1 MPLTGTSESRMRSRT
16 QEGEPTTN
24 RQVYQ
29 TVQGGQYQDVIVDP
43 HNPPAQL
50 TKAGF
55 ISIPTRQGQRIDF
68 TIAFEPV
75 ALGMAPVGNND
86 VTLTV
91 TGVPSI
97 DIHSNQAPPNC
108 SKSYTHSRLFWQIN
122 FGAILYTDQQHTAVL
137 NGQSVDMTVLV
148 RNASSNSIIGTI
160 TAVQLPTGV
169 TMAAVPVSVAGQTT
183 QRMILRFQVTDAAY
197 DGSVYRSSCN

>member
-1 MPLTGTSESRMRSRT
+1 MASQRIHKSLNDHQDCLHSYPTAAQESRTVWANESAKT
-16 QEGEPTTN
+16 IVTVTAVGDGYVDASLDLNATN
-24 RQVYQ
+24 RHFKMVNAISYTGRMVNNQPEVYQ

-55 ISIPTRQGQRIDF
+55 ISISTRQGQRIDF

-97 DIHSNQAPPNC
+97 DIHSNQAPPNWTRVAPIHAYFAGI
-108 SKSYTHSRLFWQIN
+108 SSAPSSTRTSSIRLF
-122 FGAILYTDQQHTAVL
+122 
-137 NGQSVDMTVLV
+137 
-148 RNASSNSIIGTI
+148 
-160 TAVQLPTGV
+160 
-169 TMAAVPVSVAGQTT
+169 
-183 QRMILRFQVTDAAY
+183 
-197 DGSVYRSSCN
+197 